1 LNFIEQKSIYTS
13 IVIVEKAFR
22 FQLDLKVWLTRKLPC
37 PAKLWPL
44 VKLWPKLVKIPNGF
58 QNIRF
63 TPLEIR
69 GTVTDISD

>member
-1 LNFIEQKSIYTS
+1 MYCESRHYFFGL
-13 IVIVEKAFR
+13 V
-22 FQLDLKVWLTRKLPC
+22 LPC

>member
-1 LNFIEQKSIYTS
+1 VVKKLMSFIIFYVLKCIL
-13 IVIVEKAFR
+13 EKVVVYSF
-22 FQLDLKVWLTRKLPC
+22 FFFILPC

>member
-1 LNFIEQKSIYTS
+1 MKKTTKDQT
-13 IVIVEKAFR
+13 FR
-22 FQLDLKVWLTRKLPC
+22 FWLDYKEPDPDIKS
-37 PAKLWPL
+37 PL